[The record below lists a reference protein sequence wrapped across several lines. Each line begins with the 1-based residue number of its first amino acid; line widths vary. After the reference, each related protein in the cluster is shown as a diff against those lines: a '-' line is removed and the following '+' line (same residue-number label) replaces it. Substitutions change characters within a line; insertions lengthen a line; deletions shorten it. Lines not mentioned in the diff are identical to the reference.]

1 MTWSFV
7 GGVEHGVTETCLGLH
22 YMHSVI
28 SASSFACRFFNIN
41 IPWDLRKS
49 TDNFSKMEA
58 RNFLKGP
65 GDAEYLEAFR
75 KVASRAQSFKD
86 NQSTAIIKRN
96 HRVGSANSLG
106 RCPSNRYMFLA
117 NLAFRQ
123 GVKGRAWKLR
133 KVRTEI

>member
-1 MTWSFV
+1 M
-7 GGVEHGVTETCLGLH
+7 TETCRVIH

-28 SASSFACRFFNIN
+28 RASSFACRFFNIN

-49 TDNFSKMEA
+49 TDNFSNRSGQKL
-58 RNFLKGP
+58 LKDRP

-106 RCPSNRYMFLA
+106 RCLSNRYMFLA